1 MSELRKYFM
10 QHVRLAFKSY
20 RNGLEDGIFGFNIDT
35 DAKRAI
41 DFATSLYHTCDY
53 MPTKD
58 FDRWYR
64 ECPYLFLI
72 QNIANIYKH
81 NGLDA
86 NRPQYKKRLPL
97 VTTPD
102 SVWQTLVFTIYKDE
116 QGKYTIAH
124 KEVIVTLDDKSER
137 ELTPVL
143 YKVYNFWIDKLKE
156 LNIDTT
162 THVTA
167 PDRNKVQSRES
178 RGKAGDF
185 KLRMERG
192 EDIKRRLLVKKYDYK
207 LGEPVPFDFEAEG
220 INKVTASVRKPPS
233 VVVDWTLTD
242 KKGRVHKIEVP
253 LTQEQLEQYN
263 NLDSQS
269 RFTYLMILAEKSQV
283 GQDLIEKLK
292 REESS

>member
-1 MSELRKYFM
+1 M
-10 QHVRLAFKSY
+10 QRVRLAFRSY
-20 RNGLEDGIFGFNIDT
+20 HEGLEDGIFGFNIDS
-35 DAKRAI
+35 DAKRAV

-64 ECPYLFLI
+64 ECPDLFLT

-81 NGLDA
+81 NGLDVS
-86 NRPQYKKRLPL
+86 RPQYRNRPPL

-102 SVWQTLVFTIYKDE
+102 SVWQTLVLTIYRDK
-116 QGKYTIAH
+116 QGEYTIAH

-137 ELTPVL
+137 ELTSVL
-143 YKVYNFWIDKLKE
+143 YRVYNFWIDKLKE
-156 LNIDTT
+156 LNISTT
-162 THVTA
+162 SYAIA
-167 PDRNKVQSRES
+167 PDRDKVQGRES
-178 RGKAGDF
+178 RGKVGDF

-192 EDIKRRLLVKKYDYK
+192 EEIKRKLLVKKYDYK
-207 LGEPVPFDFEAEG
+207 LGKPVPFDFEAEG
-220 INKVTASVRKPPS
+220 INKVTASIRKPTP